1 LRSLLTSH
9 LNLLTLCACLGLPN
23 IGWTQES
30 ELYIYMDNDLFNPM
44 GTSDGN
50 YSAGLGLSGY
60 LNASNGWGSSLANGL
75 FFQNNDTSLQRGLA
89 FGVLTFTPNNLRSEE
104 VVATERPYANM
115 LYLGQQKVWQNN
127 ADRVTK
133 GDLVLGVLGLGFVED
148 LQTSIH
154 DATDSEDVNGW
165 QNQISDGGEATGLIR
180 YSSVTRLYGSSSAQ
194 SSRSSARLALAASAG
209 YVTEVSVG
217 ISGRWSNVDA
227 LWWRNDYDSSDYAR
241 LDGEQISSDASGIE
255 FIWGARV
262 GYRAYDA
269 FLEGQSKSSMHTF
282 ERDELESTIVTGWLG
297 VNALFDGWSIG
308 YVLHVES
315 NQLEPINGEKWFS
328 WGKLNLSM
336 RW

>member
-1 LRSLLTSH
+1 M
-9 LNLLTLCACLGLPN
+9 
-23 IGWTQES
+23 GWAEDS
-30 ELYIYMDNDLFNPM
+30 ELYFYLDNDLFNPV

-50 YSAGLGLSGY
+50 YSAGFGLSGY
-60 LNASNGWGSSLANGL
+60 LDPMDGWASSMADGV
-75 FFQNNDTSLQRGLA
+75 FFQDNDSSLQRGFA
-89 FGVLTFTPNNLRSEE
+89 SGILTFTPNNLSAEN
-104 VVATERPYANM
+104 VVINERPYANM
-115 LYLGQQKVWQNN
+115 LYLGQQKVWQNST
-127 ADRVTK
+127 DRVTK
-133 GDLVLGVLGLGFVED
+133 GDLVFGVIGLGFVED

-180 YSSVTRLYGSSSAQ
+180 YASLTRLYSSADSQ
-194 SSRSSARLALAASAG
+194 ASNTSARLSLAASVG
-209 YVTEVSVG
+209 YVSEVSIG
-217 ISGRWSNVDA
+217 LAGRWSNVDA

-241 LDGEQISSDASGIE
+241 LDGEQISSGPSGIE
-255 FIWGARV
+255 LIWGARV

-269 FLEGQSKSSMHTF
+269 FLEGQTKSSIHTF
-282 ERDELESTIVTGWLG
+282 DRSDLESTIVTGWLG